1 LLPSCPQ
8 SDVKGWLALI
18 VVVEYWMS
26 LLNPSLPQSMA
37 DWFGLVWFGRPFILQ
52 VTLLHDWIT
61 DRIESLDNLSWLL
74 GHTQYS
80 LQFVGLGSTKARRI
94 LCLDSL

>member
-1 LLPSCPQ
+1 
-8 SDVKGWLALI
+8 
-18 VVVEYWMS
+18 MS
-26 LLNPSLPQSMA
+26 LLESIPPPVP
-37 DWFGLVWFGRPFILQ
+37 GRLVWFGRPFILQ
-52 VTLLHDWIT
+52 VTLLHDCIT

-80 LQFVGLGSTKARRI
+80 LQFIGLVYPRQGYL